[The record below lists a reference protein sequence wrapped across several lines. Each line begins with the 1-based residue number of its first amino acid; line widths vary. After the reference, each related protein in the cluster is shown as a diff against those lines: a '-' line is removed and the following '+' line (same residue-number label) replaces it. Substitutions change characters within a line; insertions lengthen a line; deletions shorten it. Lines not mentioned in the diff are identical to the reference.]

1 MEYHLEFPATSISS
15 VDLVHLLLT
24 VGPVGLFDSAVVG
37 DVLALRHPAV
47 DVEVDLLHGVA
58 RVLVHDALRRLAERR
73 DRPVVPPLL

>member
-1 MEYHLEFPATSISS
+1 MAYPESLLEP
-15 VDLVHLLLT
+15 
-24 VGPVGLFDSAVVG
+24 AVVG